1 MNNTTLVYSG
11 RVEVKTKTR
20 TEVSHNHGSKH
31 LFRLLT
37 VLLAKE
43 KFQTTSFPAK
53 IMLFNATPEEL
64 LTTPQADSHQSRW
77 LLKRP
82 VDIVSS
88 AEIVNN
94 GQEYQSKFTAMIDS
108 AVMVE
113 AASVS
118 NLALGLLDG
127 SQSKLILAATE
138 FDPSQYN
145 IVRGGGQA
153 YLTWIMTIGNGELTQ
168 TTEAE

>member
-11 RVEVKTKTR
+11 RVEVRTKTR

-43 KFQTTSFPAK
+43 RFQTTSFPAK

-64 LTTPQADSHQSRW
+64 LATPQADSHQSKW

-94 GQEYQSKFTAMIDS
+94 EEYQSKFTAMVDS

-113 AASVS
+113 AASVI

-138 FDPSQYN
+138 FDRSQYN

>member
-1 MNNTTLVYSG
+1 MNDTTLVYSG
-11 RVEVKTKTR
+11 KVEVNTKTR
-20 TEVSHNHGSKH
+20 TEVSRNHGTTH

-64 LTTPQADSHQSRW
+64 LNTPQADSHQSQW

-82 VDIVSS
+82 IDIVSS
-88 AEIVNN
+88 AEIDH
-94 GQEYQSKFTAMIDS
+94 GQYQSKFTAMLDS
-108 AVMVE
+108 SVMVD
-113 AASVS
+113 ASS
-118 NLALGLLDG
+118 ATNLTLGLLDG
-127 SQSKLILAATE
+127 SQSKLVLAATTFE
-138 FDPSQYN
+138 RSQYN

-168 TTEAE
+168 TTEVE